1 MTLLIICN
9 RDVPNDIPD
18 RDNNV
23 NDHNNEG
30 NGDDSDSGD
39 SRNY

>member
-30 NGDDSDSGD
+30 NGDDSDLLTN
-39 SRNY
+39 RNY

>member
-30 NGDDSDSGD
+30 NSDDSDSGD